1 MEAVPPI
8 VNATSTLATAA
19 AAIPMPSP
27 PNPSS
32 AETTTGDATDGAST
46 AAAASSTSPPSST
59 PPASTSPSSS
69 SSSMMESAFPVAMIE
84 SKLKNFHPTVGAGA
98 SIFLSAVLHEVAKVV
113 LSRVSMQCEE
123 DVEAEERKE
132 AAEAAQHSQHSET
145 ESDTGAAG
153 GGGGARRKRPRIIAP
168 KHIDETM
175 RRHTE
180 LRRLVRSAAA
190 RSGRK
195 GAPRK
200 MDYAAL
206 SGLVVGFEGNRFAG
220 KTALLR
226 QLDRCGVCECVCECV
241 CVWRE
246 WRGGIQG
253 VLWSARRWAVGTG
266 GWRVGSVQCRY
277 VYVAVRQVR
286 L

>member
-1 MEAVPPI
+1 
-8 VNATSTLATAA
+8 
-19 AAIPMPSP
+19 
-27 PNPSS
+27 
-32 AETTTGDATDGAST
+32 
-46 AAAASSTSPPSST
+46 
-59 PPASTSPSSS
+59 
-69 SSSMMESAFPVAMIE
+69 MIE

-226 QLDRCGVCECVCECV
+226 QLDRCGVCVCVCAV
-241 CVWRE
+241 CVE
-246 WRGGIQG
+246 RGG
-253 VLWSARRWAVGTG
+253 VGYK
-266 GWRVGSVQCRY
+266 R
-277 VYVAVRQVR
+277 
-286 L
+286 